1 MTNSEPLH
9 EDKRQG
15 QEEQAVQRLRHL
27 IEEGLASGP
36 AEARSTDDLSE
47 LRAIAAAIRESQMTG

>member
-15 QEEQAVQRLRHL
+15 QEEQAVQRMRHL

-47 LRAIAAAIRESQMTG
+47 LRAIAAAIRE

>member
-1 MTNSEPLH
+1 MTNSEYRQ
-9 EDKRQG
+9 EDKRQS

-36 AEARSTDDLSE
+36 VEARSTDDLSA
-47 LRAIAAAIRESQMTG
+47 LRAIAADIRE